1 MTKQDLISF
10 IEKLNKF
17 PGEYSI
23 DDAVGIGVEMKK
35 LPRKQRDWR
44 WLINYLGLTGIS
56 PGALQKRV
64 ERKLNK
70 LTYCYQGYDD
80 KDEAKEYRDTYSSK
94 YKEREWVNAY
104 RRAIRE
110 EVRIDDFKE
119 EIQLAVSK
127 VNKLP
132 TITPRP
138 ISFDPNEFKQEAVLL
153 LSDLHIG
160 VDCDN
165 YYNKYNLEVAEER
178 VNKLVDETIY
188 YCSLNRVQ
196 RLNVLNLGDMIHGII
211 HTNARIEQQMDVATQ
226 VMYAAEI
233 LSQFLNA
240 LTELG
245 IEITYRSVFDNH
257 SRIIADK
264 TQHIEKEQ
272 FSRLIDWYVAER
284 LKDKPIVFINDN
296 IDGGIGKFR
305 IFNKTLMF
313 AHGHQDGRTNSVQN
327 FVGLTREWIDYI
339 CLAHYHNP
347 AQKDYQGC
355 KVFING
361 SIVGTEQYAFGRRLF
376 TKPSQKLLVFQ
387 ENSSNIV
394 DIDIN
399 LQ

>member
-1 MTKQDLISF
+1 MMVNRDDIIAYIKTF
-10 IEKLNKF
+10 NKK
-17 PGEYSI
+17 PGEYKI
-23 DDAVGIGVEMKK
+23 NEILDIGSK
-35 LPRKQRDWR
+35 LKELPLHERDWK
-44 WLINYLGLTGIS
+44 WLHDYLGITTFS
-56 PGALQKRV
+56 PEALRHRV
-64 ERKLNK
+64 NRYICNK
-70 LTYCYQGYDD
+70 N
-80 KDEAKEYRDTYSSK
+80 EPEESVEYRENYSSK

-110 EVRIDDFKE
+110 EVRIDDLKE

-132 TITPRP
+132 DITPRP
-138 ISFDPNEFKQEAVLL
+138 IDFDSNESKKEAVLL
-153 LSDLHIG
+153 FSDLHIG

-165 YYNKYNLEVAEER
+165 YYNKYNLDIAEER
-178 VNKLVDETIY
+178 VNKLVDEVIY
-188 YCSLNRVQ
+188 YCKTNKVQ
-196 RLNVLNLGDMIHGII
+196 RVNFLNLGDAIAGYI

-233 LSQFLNA
+233 ISQFLNA

-257 SRIIADK
+257 SRFIADK
-264 TQHIEKEQ
+264 NQHIEKEQ
-272 FSRLIDWYVAER
+272 FSRIIDWYIVER
-284 LKDKPIVFINDN
+284 LKNKPITFIYDN
-296 IDGGIGKFR
+296 IDGGIGKFK
-305 IFNKTLMF
+305 IFNKTMVF

-361 SIVGTEQYAFGRRLF
+361 SVVGTEQYAFGRRLF
-376 TKPSQKLLVFQ
+376 TKPSQKLLIFQ
-387 ENSSNIV
+387 ENSDNII
-394 DIDIN
+394 DIDIM
-399 LQ
+399 L

>member
-1 MTKQDLISF
+1 MKTRDELIEYIKTF
-10 IEKLNKF
+10 NKN
-17 PGEYSI
+17 PGEYTLNELLE
-23 DDAVGIGVEMKK
+23 IGRQMRT
-35 LPRKQRDWR
+35 LPRSKVDWK
-44 WLINYLGLTGIS
+44 WLHDYLGVYGFTPNAYRL
-56 PGALQKRV
+56 RV
-64 ERKLNK
+64 FSYIKNHPIETNES
-70 LTYCYQGYDD
+70 Q
-80 KDEAKEYRDTYSSK
+80 ESIEYRENYSSK

-104 RRAIRE
+104 RRVIRE

-132 TITPRP
+132 DITPHP
-138 ISFDPNEFKQEAVLL
+138 VNFDEYEFKQEAVLL
-153 LSDLHIG
+153 FSDLHIG

-165 YYNKYNLEVAEER
+165 YYNKYNLDIAEDR
-178 VNKLVDETIY
+178 VNKLVDEVIY
-188 YCSLNRVQ
+188 YCKVNRVQ
-196 RLNVLNLGDMIHGII
+196 RLNVLNLGDLIHGCI

-272 FSRLIDWYVAER
+272 FSRIIDWYVAER
-284 LKDKPIVFINDN
+284 LKDKPITFVGDN
-296 IDGGIGKFR
+296 IDGGIGKFK
-305 IFNKTLMF
+305 IFSRTIMF
-313 AHGHQDGRTNSVQN
+313 AHGHNDSRTGTVQN

-376 TKPSQKLLVFQ
+376 TKPSQKLLIFQ
-387 ENSSNIV
+387 ENSDNIIDV
-394 DIDIN
+394 DIM
-399 LQ
+399 L